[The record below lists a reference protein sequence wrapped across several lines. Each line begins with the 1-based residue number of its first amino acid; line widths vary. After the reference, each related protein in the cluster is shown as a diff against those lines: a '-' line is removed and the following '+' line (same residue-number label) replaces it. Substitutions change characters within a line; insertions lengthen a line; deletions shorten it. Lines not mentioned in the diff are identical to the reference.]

1 MFFIKK
7 LVAALLL
14 PPTGPILLALLGL
27 WLGHRRRRNAGFVAA
42 ACALAVL
49 LVLSLPLVSN
59 ALRRSL
65 EDHPPITA
73 EQLAQVEAIVVLGGG
88 NYLGAPEYGEDTVGP
103 ASLERIR
110 FAAWLYRR
118 QPKPI
123 LVTGGAPAGGRPEAE
138 TMKNVLE
145 REFGVPVT
153 WAETTSR
160 DTPENALLSAEIL
173 RRVGFRRIALISH
186 GWHLPR
192 GVALFERQGLEV
204 TAAPIALTTDTVPLS
219 WRLLPSAGAMQE
231 STLALRE
238 WLGRL
243 AQTAGR

>member
-14 PPTGPILLALLGL
+14 PPTGPMLVALFGL
-27 WLGHRRRRNAGFVAA
+27 WLGRRRRVLGLVLTAG
-42 ACALAVL
+42 ALTTL

-59 ALRRSL
+59 TLRRSL

-73 EQLAQVEAIVVLGGG
+73 AQLARIEAIVVLGGG

-110 FAAWLYRR
+110 FAAWLHRR

-138 TMKNVLE
+138 TMKEVLE
-145 REFGVPVT
+145 REFGVPVA
-153 WAETTSR
+153 WAETASR
-160 DTPENALLSAEIL
+160 DTPENALYSAEIL
-173 RRVGFRRIALISH
+173 RRAGIHRIALISH

-204 TAAPIALTTDTVPLS
+204 MAAPIALTTDAVPLS
-219 WRLLPSAGAMQE
+219 WRLLPSAGALQE
-231 STLALRE
+231 SAQALRE

>member
-14 PPTGPILLALLGL
+14 PPAGPILLALLGL
-27 WLGHRRRRNAGFVAA
+27 WLGYRRRRAGLVAA
-42 ACALAVL
+42 ACALALL

-59 ALRRSL
+59 ALRRGL
-65 EDHPPITA
+65 EDHPPITV

-88 NYLGAPEYGEDTVGP
+88 NYIGAREYGGDTVGS

-110 FAAWLYRR
+110 YAAWLHRR
-118 QPKPI
+118 QQKPI

-138 TMKNVLE
+138 TMKEVLE
-145 REFGVPVT
+145 REFGVPVA
-153 WAETTSR
+153 WVEAGSR
-160 DTPENALLSAEIL
+160 DTPENALYSAEIL
-173 RRVGFRRIALISH
+173 RRAGVRRIALISH

-192 GVALFERQGLEV
+192 GVALFERQGLAV

-219 WRLLPSAGAMQE
+219 WSLLPSAGAMQE
-231 STLALRE
+231 SAQALRE

-243 AQTAGR
+243 VQTTGR